1 MHLYMAIDLSL
12 HLSLLLLLMGLE
24 LLLMGQLN
32 HIYDMLLH
40 PRLELLVLM
49 VKSNQLV
56 HSLVPAGVVA
66 FPSDALGA
74 FASST

>member
-1 MHLYMAIDLSL
+1 M
-12 HLSLLLLLMGLE
+12 E
-24 LLLMGQLN
+24 LLNQQLDQLKLLNQLTYNKKGQLN
-32 HIYDMLLH
+32 HVYDMLLH

-56 HSLVPAGVVA
+56 HSLVPPTGVVD

>member
-1 MHLYMAIDLSL
+1 M
-12 HLSLLLLLMGLE
+12 E
-24 LLLMGQLN
+24 LLNQQLDQLKLLNQPTYNKKGHLN
-32 HIYDMLLH
+32 HVYDMLLH

-56 HSLVPAGVVA
+56 HSLVPPTGVVA

>member
-1 MHLYMAIDLSL
+1 
-12 HLSLLLLLMGLE
+12 
-24 LLLMGQLN
+24 MGQLN

-40 PRLELLVLM
+40 PRLELIVLM
-49 VKSNQLV
+49 VQSNQLV
-56 HSLVPAGVVA
+56 HSLVSAGVFA